1 MPEDDGS
8 DLVAA
13 VMAAMA
19 DPVVVLA
26 GDLRL
31 VWANEAAERRFGWS
45 LDELRDTALD
55 RLVHPDDR
63 QTAASALRSLANQEV
78 GSLVEIRVQDATD
91 QYSWF
96 EIRGRAWPEGPREGC
111 IILNL
116 RPTTER
122 RRWELAAGDSHML
135 AVLLDAAPVVL
146 LALRANGTISGANR
160 ALGRMLA
167 RDIESLLGTPLADLV
182 DPDDRA
188 VVAEALTAVAGTN
201 GTRQFEAR
209 LVASG
214 DTRIPMSFTVV
225 DLLADR
231 AVKGLVLAASDITS
245 LVQARTALHHLANH
259 DELTGLPNRT
269 NLRDRLQRLLDGTPR
284 PACTLLFGDV
294 DGLKPIN
301 DTHGHQ
307 AGDAA
312 LSEIANRLRRVTR
325 DQDYVA
331 RLSGDEFVML
341 ISTTD
346 PGVIAD
352 VQDRIDAAMRE
363 PITLP
368 DGTDVAMTISL
379 GVSPAADGALSAEQL
394 LAAADAAMYEAKRAR
409 PLDA

>member
-1 MPEDDGS
+1 MPEHDGS
-8 DLVAA
+8 DLAA
-13 VMAAMA
+13 GVMAAMA

-45 LDELRDTALD
+45 LDELRDAALD
-55 RLVHPDDR
+55 RLVHRDD
-63 QTAASALRSLANQEV
+63 QQAAVSAMRSVMTKEV
-78 GSLVEIRVQDATD
+78 GSLIEIRIKDATD

-111 IILNL
+111 VILNL

-122 RRWELAAGDSHML
+122 RRWELAAGESHML

-146 LALRANGTISGANR
+146 LALRADGTVSGANR

-167 RDIESLLGTPLADLV
+167 CDIESVLGTPLADLV
-182 DPDDRA
+182 EPDDRD

-201 GTRQFEAR
+201 GTKQFEAR
-209 LVASG
+209 LVGSG
-214 DTRIPMSFTVV
+214 GTRIPMSFTVV

-231 AVKGLVLAASDITS
+231 AVKGLVLAAFDITP
-245 LVQARTALHHLANH
+245 LVEARTALHHLANH
-259 DELTGLPNRT
+259 DDLTGLPNRT
-269 NLRDRLQRLLDGTPR
+269 NLRDRLQRLLERTPR

-312 LSEIANRLRRVTR
+312 LSEIAHRLRRVTR

-352 VQDRIDAAMRE
+352 IQDRINAVMRE
-363 PITLP
+363 AITLP
-368 DGTDVAMTISL
+368 DGTDVKMSISV
-379 GVSPAADGALSAEQL
+379 GVSPATDDALSAEQL
-394 LAAADAAMYEAKRAR
+394 LAAADAAMYEAKRKR
-409 PLDA
+409 PTGA